1 MTLKMNKI
9 ILIFIGLVS
18 ITNVYAES
26 GKDSIAMVAN
36 PRYEHF
42 VLMDDDCDA
51 CGCAA
56 GNGSSGFESY

>member
-36 PRYEHF
+36 PDMNILY
-42 VLMDDDCDA
+42 
-51 CGCAA
+51 
-56 GNGSSGFESY
+56 